1 MDVRELETERERRE
15 AVPILRQLWSW
26 KDPDEVLAWTAED
39 DYHLF
44 GGHVEGDLVA
54 VAGAQV
60 AGVLHHARHAW
71 LYDLVVDEPRRG
83 EGLGA
88 ALVAHVE
95 DWARERDCKHVALA
109 SPLDKEATH
118 EFYDAI
124 DFERWGYVIE
134 KELSSGE

>member
-71 LYDLVVDEPRRG
+71 LYDLVVDEPHRG
-83 EGLGA
+83 EGYGTEL
-88 ALVAHVE
+88 LRFVE
-95 DWARERDCKHVALA
+95 SWADAEDCAFLALA
-109 SPLDKEATH
+109 SPESKTDTH
-118 EFYDAI
+118 DYYQRRGY
-124 DFERWGYVIE
+124 ERWGYVIE
-134 KELSSGE
+134 KEL